1 MNTNLPPVTQALLLV
16 NVVVY
21 LLMMLLGQGL
31 FIPLALWPPGSGF
44 GPWQLVTYSF
54 LHAGL
59 WHIFVNMF
67 ALFMFGGEIE
77 RLFGSRWFLVYYLV
91 CVVSAAIAQLFVVS
105 LSGGPAYPTVGASG
119 GIFGIL
125 LAFGMYFPRRT
136 LMLVFPPIPMP
147 AWLFVT
153 LYGLLE
159 LYFGVTQTQSGVA
172 HFAHLG
178 GMVGGFLMIL
188 HRRGRFRR

>member
-1 MNTNLPPVTQALLLV
+1 MPPVTQALLLA
-16 NVVVY
+16 NVAVY
-21 LLMMLLGQGL
+21 LLMMLFGDRL
-31 FIPLALWPPGSGF
+31 FVPFALWPPGDGF
-44 GPWQLVTYSF
+44 GLWQVVSYSF
-54 LHAGL
+54 LHGGL
-59 WHIFVNMF
+59 WHLFVNML
-67 ALFMFGGEIE
+67 ALFLFGSEIE
-77 RLFGSRWFLVYYLV
+77 RLFGARWFLIYYLV
-91 CVVSAAIAQLFVVS
+91 CVVSAAVTQLVVVS
-105 LSGGPAYPTVGASG
+105 VAGGPAYPTVGASG
-119 GIFGIL
+119 GVFGVL

-136 LMLVFPPIPMP
+136 IMLVIPPIPLP

-188 HRRGRFRR
+188 QRRGKFRR